1 MKCSAKST
9 LLDAKVVLE
18 FINGKDISD
27 TLINF
32 YAAYISKISELVVT
46 DTENCIEVKYV
57 DKDLIQQLNLCLIE
71 CQTNLRKNI
80 RKHLNPNDDFKIQI
94 E

>member
-46 DTENCIEVKYV
+46 DTENCIEV
-57 DKDLIQQLNLCLIE
+57 
-71 CQTNLRKNI
+71 TNY
-80 RKHLNPNDDFKIQI
+80 
-94 E
+94 